1 MAIPIVLDT
10 DIGSDVDDALCLAL
24 AIAAPEIELVA
35 VTHVCGDTRLRAQIS
50 RRLLDLAGRLDV
62 PVYAGRSRSL
72 DGPDRFVWFGH
83 EGVGILDG
91 PAPAIPDDDA
101 VEVLCRLFRER
112 SDLELVAV
120 GPLTN
125 IAAALAAD
133 ASLAGRINRLTLMG
147 GYLRGV
153 RYGGAAFPPAF
164 DYNRCSD
171 PEASRRVLSA
181 GLPTRMVPIDVTMQV
196 WISERD
202 VRALA
207 ASPAGLSHALAAAVR
222 RWTPGMTNAMVG
234 SGADPSIDNAA
245 FLHDPLALGCSY
257 DESFCTFEDLWIEPR
272 VEDGVF
278 RTCERPAPG
287 PGIHRIRCATAVDS
301 TRFLKH
307 FRDRVV
313 GSAAPRWRRWF
324 SSKSA

>member
-1 MAIPIVLDT
+1 MPIPIVLDT

-50 RRLLDLAGRLDV
+50 RRLLDLAGRDDV
-62 PVYAGRSRSL
+62 PVYAGRSQPL
-72 DGPDRFVWFGH
+72 DGHDRFVWLGH

-91 PAPAIPDDDA
+91 AAPAVPDDDA
-101 VEVLCRLFRER
+101 VEVLCRLFRQH

-133 ASLAGRINRLTLMG
+133 VSLANRITRLTLMG

-164 DYNRCSD
+164 DYNLCSD

-181 GLPTRMVPIDVTMQV
+181 GIPTSIVPIDVTMQV
-196 WISERD
+196 WIAERD

-207 ASPAGLSHALAAAVR
+207 ASPAGLSRALAAAVR
-222 RWTPGMTNAMVG
+222 RWTPGMINAMVAA
-234 SGADPSIDNAA
+234 GADPSIDNAA
-245 FLHDPLALGCSY
+245 FLHDPLALACAY
-257 DESFCTFEDLWIEPR
+257 NESFCTFEDLWIEPR
-272 VEDGVF
+272 LEDGIF
-278 RTCERPAPG
+278 RTCERAEAG
-287 PGIHRIRCATAVDS
+287 PGIYRIRCATAVDS
-301 TRFLKH
+301 GRFLNH
-307 FRDRVV
+307 FRGRVI

-324 SSKSA
+324 SSKFA